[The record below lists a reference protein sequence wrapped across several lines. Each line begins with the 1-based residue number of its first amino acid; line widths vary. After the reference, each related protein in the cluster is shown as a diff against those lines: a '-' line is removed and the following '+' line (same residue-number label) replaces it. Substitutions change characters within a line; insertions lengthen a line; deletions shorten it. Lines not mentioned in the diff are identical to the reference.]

1 MTMDEQKEQQIAKD
15 LINQMFTIAGHK
27 VTYVDVINRID
38 NWWLEWTMT
47 EIQCN
52 EWKSWGEKHLIKKLK
67 FTKVKAKQY
76 MNMFN
81 FKFGLKC
88 CDCFGGHRAISL

>member
-38 NWWLEWTMT
+38 NWWLEWT
-47 EIQCN
+47 II
-52 EWKSWGEKHLIKKLK
+52 HP
-67 FTKVKAKQY
+67 
-76 MNMFN
+76 
-81 FKFGLKC
+81 
-88 CDCFGGHRAISL
+88 